1 MIKIIRLATLA
12 LCFGTAA
19 FAATPKTVRVI
30 YLVSADRQENPV
42 YTRAIAD
49 AAVSV
54 QSFFRRELGG
64 TTYRLNNPI
73 VEVVKSDKEAAWF
86 YGQARRGNVDNW
98 GYDNTLDEVHRL
110 LGAKHDDPDYV
121 WVIYSDGP
129 GSSGRG
135 GGGVCIMP
143 ENDLLGL
150 TGKRHNYPDP
160 RRWIGGFGHEVG
172 HAFGLPHTKD
182 TKKHGNSL
190 MWTGFYDGY
199 PDQTYLTEDE
209 KAVLLKNPFFFD
221 AAGTPVAGEWQ
232 VIARYNRRDGYIVR
246 QQHTKTGAHQW
257 TQTVANGTSV
267 ITFNE
272 VAENGGYFHLKRT
285 GGTTTFELK
294 IPVAGGASQILTRE
308 KPAWSPFENFDKV
321 K

>member
-12 LCFGTAA
+12 LCFGTAV

-54 QSFFRRELGG
+54 QNFFRRELGG

-160 RRWIGGFGHEVG
+160 PGAGS
-172 HAFGLPHTKD
+172 AASD
-182 TKKHGNSL
+182 TK
-190 MWTGFYDGY
+190 W
-199 PDQTYLTEDE
+199 
-209 KAVLLKNPFFFD
+209 V
-221 AAGTPVAGEWQ
+221 TPSDYR
-232 VIARYNRRDGYIVR
+232 IR
-246 QQHTKTGAHQW
+246 
-257 TQTVANGTSV
+257 
-267 ITFNE
+267 
-272 VAENGGYFHLKRT
+272 
-285 GGTTTFELK
+285 K
-294 IPVAGGASQILTRE
+294 IPKSMRIPSCGRVSMADIPIRRI
-308 KPAWSPFENFDKV
+308 
-321 K
+321 